1 MCGISGFIDFNKQST
16 IKQLVDMT
24 DTLIHRGPDGS
35 GYELFKEGNCDVGLG
50 QRRLSIID
58 LSANGK
64 QPMLFG
70 DLTIVLNGE
79 IYNYKEIR
87 AELEINGHQF
97 IGNSDTE
104 VVLHA
109 FKHWGINCIE
119 KFIGMFAFVV
129 YDSNKHEI
137 FCVRDRTGVK
147 PFFYYWKDNLFL
159 FASELKAFHKHP
171 QFKKEINYNSVA
183 AYMQFGNIPSEFCIF
198 NNCFKLKPGHFLK
211 LDLSKKSIEIK
222 QYWSV
227 YNCYNK
233 KAIDVSFDEAKN
245 ETEKLMH
252 SAFNYRM
259 IADVPVGV
267 FLSGGYDSA
276 CLTAILQKNRTEKLR
291 TFTIGVPDI
300 GLNEANDA
308 KLISDYLG
316 TEHFDLT
323 CTQKEAIELIDQLPI
338 IYDEPF
344 ADSSAIPTAL
354 VSKLAKHYVTV
365 ALSADGGDEVFAGYN
380 RYDYLMKH
388 GRILN
393 NIPKS
398 LRMGASHIM
407 SKISSDK
414 IPLLNKKYNFHN
426 RYEKLKSLLKD
437 PSSKNMMLS
446 LSKQFGDNE
455 LTNLLAKKFIFP
467 ETLYLSN
474 NLKEEFYTPLRYM
487 MAIDYQ
493 TYLPDDILQKV
504 DRASMFASLEAR
516 EPFLDYRLVEWAAQ
530 LPDNFKYNNGVK
542 KYILKEI
549 THRYIP
555 KKLMDR
561 PKKGFAIPIENWLT
575 DSLKEKVMYFLDE
588 KRISNQG
595 IFNANEI
602 NSLVK
607 QFYSGKKEYAVKI
620 WYLLMFQ
627 MWHYTWMESK

>member
-1 MCGISGFIDFNKQST
+1 
-16 IKQLVDMT
+16 
-24 DTLIHRGPDGS
+24 
-35 GYELFKEGNCDVGLG
+35 
-50 QRRLSIID
+50 
-58 LSANGK
+58 
-64 QPMLFG
+64 
-70 DLTIVLNGE
+70 NGE

-87 AELEINGHQF
+87 AELEVNGHQF

-109 FKHWGINCIE
+109 FKQWGINGIE

-129 YDSNKHEI
+129 YDSNKREI

-147 PFFYYWKDNLFL
+147 PFFYYWKDDLFL

-183 AYMQFGNIPSEFCIF
+183 AFMQFGNIPSEFCIF

-211 LDLSKKSIEIK
+211 LDLSKKLIEIK

-233 KAIDVSFDEAKN
+233 KAIDISFDEAKN

-259 IADVPVGV
+259 ISDVPVGV

-276 CLTAILQKNRTEKLR
+276 CLTAILQKNRTEKLK

-308 KLISDYLG
+308 KAISNYLD

-354 VSKLAKHYVTV
+354 VSRLAKHYVTV

-393 NIPKS
+393 NIPKP
-398 LRMGASHIM
+398 LRMGASNFM

-426 RYEKLKSLLKD
+426 RYEKLKGLLKD

-446 LSKQFGDNE
+446 L
-455 LTNLLAKKFIFP
+455 
-467 ETLYLSN
+467 
-474 NLKEEFYTPLRYM
+474 
-487 MAIDYQ
+487 
-493 TYLPDDILQKV
+493 
-504 DRASMFASLEAR
+504 
-516 EPFLDYRLVEWAAQ
+516 
-530 LPDNFKYNNGVK
+530 
-542 KYILKEI
+542 
-549 THRYIP
+549 
-555 KKLMDR
+555 
-561 PKKGFAIPIENWLT
+561 
-575 DSLKEKVMYFLDE
+575 
-588 KRISNQG
+588 
-595 IFNANEI
+595 
-602 NSLVK
+602 
-607 QFYSGKKEYAVKI
+607 
-620 WYLLMFQ
+620 
-627 MWHYTWMESK
+627 